1 MPSLERGFRRKVW
14 AGATY
19 GGRDYETAMVMG
31 LGEWDW
37 SSRAKWSLQV

>member
-1 MPSLERGFRRKVW
+1 MPSLERGFSMKVW

-19 GGRDYETAMVMG
+19 GGRDYEAAMVMG